1 MEQSGPQAGWRAA
14 WIGILLVAMAP
25 ARADSV
31 LADFNSATV
40 GSCNPRAGWSA
51 FGAGTTDRGVTA
63 DGSIGRGAYH
73 TIDWA
78 SSTWGIG
85 DIAVQ
90 AVDLSGF
97 ATVRVDARMVGL
109 SGHTGTPR
117 LRFALDLPGDTEF
130 SSASVTLGSTYA
142 TYEFDLA
149 TLTRTAG
156 SGSLDLTS
164 GTPKLIADKNG
175 QAGTA
180 RLDFDEIV
188 AVSGGGGGY
197 TLMPVTLRP
206 PPDGDAVRAM
216 WFYAGSTFES
226 QSASQAVLDFCARE
240 GVNRVYCDAYGVW
253 GSAGNEE
260 EKTNLRTF
268 IAACHAS
275 GIRIEALVGEANWPF
290 HPEIVVLRLSQ
301 ILALHAATP
310 GDAAD
315 DYDAIHFDVEFWTDA
330 STWSGT
336 ESQRQQVARKYFDDV
351 LAEAREYLDENGAPG
366 VDIAVDLSTHLD
378 QPDMLPSAFT
388 YNGVTQYFLEHTLDL
403 VDDVAL
409 MSYYDMA
416 GTIATVAGPELDL
429 AAGKNRRIQ
438 LGADIYYVPPEHPNN
453 SFADDYEP
461 TPNSVMTKTLE
472 EFHVRLSAPRL
483 AALDG
488 FSVFEYESWA
498 SYALDPGNIADW
510 DGDGDVGLSDY
521 TSWVAHMAGPG
532 IEVQGVAR
540 DADLT
545 GDGNVDLADWAVLA
559 VCFTGE
565 DAGDPVPPG
574 CER

>member
-1 MEQSGPQAGWRAA
+1 MEQSGRQAGRITA

-40 GSCNPRAGWSA
+40 GSYNPRAGWSA
-51 FGAGTTDRGVTA
+51 FGAGTADRGVTA
-63 DGSIGRGAYH
+63 DGSVGRGAYH
-73 TIDWA
+73 AVDWA

-85 DIAVQ
+85 DIATQ

-97 ATVRVDARMVGL
+97 AAVRVDVRMVGL
-109 SGHTGTPR
+109 AGHTGTPT

-130 SSASVTLGSTYA
+130 SSPSVTLGSAYA
-142 TYEFDLA
+142 TYEFDLS

-240 GVNRVYCDAYGVW
+240 GVNRIYCGAYGVW
-253 GSAGNEE
+253 ALGSDEA
-260 EKTNLRTF
+260 KANLRTF
-268 IAACHAS
+268 ISACHAS
-275 GIRIEALVGEANWPF
+275 GIRMEALLDGTDWQD
-290 HPEIVVLRLSQ
+290 HPALVRLRIDQ
-301 ILALHAATP
+301 ILAVHAATP
-310 GDAAD
+310 GDATD
-315 DYDAIHFDVEFWTDA
+315 DFDAIHFDIEFWLH
-330 STWSGT
+330 STWVGT
-336 ESQRQQVARKYFDDV
+336 ESQRQQVARNYFDNV
-351 LAEAREYLDENGAPG
+351 LVNARTHLDANGASG
-366 VDIAVDLSTHLD
+366 VDIGVDLSTHFD
-378 QPDMLPSAFT
+378 TGDMLPSPFA
-388 YNGVTQYFLEHTLDL
+388 YGGVTQYFLEHTLDL
-403 VDDVAL
+403 VDDVVL
-409 MSYYDMA
+409 MSYYDTA
-416 GTIATVAGPELDL
+416 TALANVTIPELEM
-429 AAGKNRRIQ
+429 AAGKGRRIQ
-438 LGADIYYVPPEHPNN
+438 LGADIHHVPPELPVN
-453 SFADDYEP
+453 SFADDGP
-461 TPNSVMTKTLE
+461 TPNAAMTMTLE
-472 EFHVRLSAPRL
+472 GFHVRLSPARL

-488 FSVFEYESWA
+488 FSVFHYDSWA
-498 SYALDPGNIADW
+498 GYAPNPGNIADW
-510 DGDGDVGLSDY
+510 DGDGDVDLSDY
-521 TSWVAHMAGPG
+521 TSWVAHLGGPTVEAVG
-532 IEVQGVAR
+532 LAR
-540 DADLT
+540 DADLS
-545 GDGNVDLADWAVLA
+545 GDGVADLADFALLA